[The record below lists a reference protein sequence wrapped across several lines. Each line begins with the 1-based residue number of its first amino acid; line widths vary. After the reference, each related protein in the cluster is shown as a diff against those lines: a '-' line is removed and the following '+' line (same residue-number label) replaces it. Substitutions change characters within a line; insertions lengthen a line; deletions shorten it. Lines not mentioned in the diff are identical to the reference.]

1 MPEANS
7 PILART
13 SLRSALLLA
22 GIFAA
27 ITFFIHLASS
37 LWGSHLGYGFFRDE
51 LYFLVCGHHLA
62 WGYVDQPPLVALQ
75 ARLAETLFGL
85 SPTGI
90 RILSFAAGGVTV
102 GLTGLIAWQL
112 GGRRT
117 AQVLAMSA
125 VLAAPVFLGTSNYL
139 SMNSVEPCFWM
150 GALLVVLRIAEGSA
164 SPRAWL
170 LFGLLAGMGIEN
182 KHSTVFF

>member
-1 MPEANS
+1 MPQS
-7 PILART
+7 STLISSRT
-13 SLRSALLLA
+13 ALRPTLLLSLFFVA
-22 GIFAA
+22 V
-27 ITFFIHLASS
+27 TFLVHFLSS

-75 ARLAETLFGL
+75 ARLAEMLFGV

-90 RILSFAAGGVTV
+90 RIFSFLASGVTV
-102 GLTGLIAWQL
+102 GLTGILAWQL
-112 GGRRT
+112 GGSRN
-117 AQVLAMSA
+117 AQGLAMTA

-139 SMNSVEPCFWM
+139 SMNSFEPCFWM

-164 SPRAWL
+164 GPRAWL
-170 LFGLLAGMGIEN
+170 
-182 KHSTVFF
+182 VFWIVGRTGN